1 MDTRDAAGPPGPI
14 CVDDSRSDSA
24 PARRAGYWSSCLA
37 LRAQTEDTAMP
48 TATWILSAASRKL
61 AGGAIM
67 RIVWDYGY
75 HLQRFG

>member
-1 MDTRDAAGPPGPI
+1 MDTGEAAGPGPI

-37 LRAQTEDTAMP
+37 LRVQTEDTATP

-61 AGGAIM
+61 VRWGAIM
-67 RIVWDYGY
+67 RRMGLC
-75 HLQRFG
+75 HA